1 MSPDEAASVISR
13 TIMGRISSQTV
24 VSAAAS
30 KCIEEIANIWADM
43 MLAYYTSDRLVPY
56 IDKDGTACDKVD
68 LESLKGSLIRAKV
81 EVGEATSYSASTA
94 VSILDKLLDGGYI
107 SAKEYVEHLPS
118 GFVLDRDIL
127 AKEGGDN
134 DGGNDD

>member
-1 MSPDEAASVISR
+1 MTLE
-13 TIMGRISSQTV
+13 Q

-43 MLAYYTSDRLVPY
+43 MLAYYANDRLVPY
-56 IDKDGTACDKVD
+56 IGEDGTTCDNVD
-68 LESLKGSLIRAKV
+68 FDALRGSLIRAKV

-127 AKEGGDN
+127 AKEGGEN